1 MAFPRA
7 LLADHER
14 IVFELRPHWVAV
26 VPSLLWAA
34 LIALAWIALGALV
47 DSGPA
52 RLAITVGALV
62 ALLFL
67 SAVPLLKWSNTLF
80 VLTTDRLI
88 TRRGVIARQATE
100 IPLERINDVAF
111 AQSALERVVGAGD
124 LLIES
129 AGERGQTRITN
140 VKRPEQVQLRI
151 YQATEENSNR
161 MLRYGQPFPTPEGDS
176 IPEQIEALA
185 RLKVQGVITEAEFE
199 DKKKEL
205 LGRM

>member
-26 VPSLLWAA
+26 VPALLWAA
-34 LIALAWIALGALV
+34 LIALAWIALGTLV

-111 AQSALERVVGAGD
+111 AQSALERVVGTGD

>member
-7 LLADHER
+7 LLAEHER

-26 VPSLLWAA
+26 VPALLWAA
-34 LIALAWIALGALV
+34 LIVLAWVTLGALT

-52 RLAITVGALV
+52 LLAVSAGALI
-62 ALLFL
+62 ALLLL
-67 SAVPLLKWSNTLF
+67 SAVPLLKWSKTLF

-88 TRRGVIARQATE
+88 TRRGVVARAATE

-111 AQSALERVVGAGD
+111 AQSALERLVGAGD

-140 VKRPEQVQLRI
+140 VKKPEQVQLRI
-151 YQATEENSNR
+151 YQATEENGNR
-161 MLRYGQPFPTPEGDS
+161 MMRSGQPFPTPEADS

-185 RLKVQGVITEAEFE
+185 RLKAQGVITEVEFE
-199 DKKKEL
+199 NKKKEL

>member
-7 LLADHER
+7 LLAEHER

-26 VPSLLWAA
+26 VPALLWAA
-34 LIALAWIALGALV
+34 LIVLAWVTLGALT

-52 RLAITVGALV
+52 LLALSAGALI
-62 ALLFL
+62 ALLLL
-67 SAVPLLKWSNTLF
+67 SAVPLLKWSKTLF

-88 TRRGVIARQATE
+88 TRRGVIARAATE

-111 AQSALERVVGAGD
+111 AQSALERLVGAGD

-140 VKRPEQVQLRI
+140 VKKPEQVQLRI
-151 YQATEENSNR
+151 YQATEENGNR
-161 MLRYGQPFPTPEGDS
+161 MMRSGQPFPTPEADS

-185 RLKVQGVITEAEFE
+185 RLKAQGVITEVEFE
-199 DKKKEL
+199 DKKREL

>member
-7 LLADHER
+7 LLAEHER
-14 IVFELRPHWVAV
+14 VLFELRPHWVAV
-26 VPSLLWAA
+26 VPAMLWAA
-34 LIALAWIALGALV
+34 LIVVAWVTLGALA
-47 DSGPA
+47 DSAPA
-52 RLAITVGALV
+52 RLAITIGALI

-67 SAVPLLKWSNTLF
+67 SAVPMLKWSKTLF

-88 TRRGVIARQATE
+88 TRRGVIAREATE

-111 AQSALERVVGAGD
+111 AQSALERLVGAGD

-140 VKRPEQVQLRI
+140 VRKPEQVQLRI

-161 MLRYGQPFPTPEGDS
+161 MMRSGQPFPTPEADS

-185 RLKVQGVITEAEFE
+185 RLRAQGVITEAEFE
-199 DKKKEL
+199 DKKREL

>member
-26 VPSLLWAA
+26 VPALLWAA
-34 LIALAWIALGALV
+34 LIVVAWVALGALT

-52 RLAITVGALV
+52 LVALSVGALI
-62 ALLFL
+62 ALLVL
-67 SAVPLLKWSNTLF
+67 SAVPLLKWSRTLF

-88 TRRGVIARQATE
+88 TRRGVIAREATE

-111 AQSALERVVGAGD
+111 KQSALERLVGAGD

-140 VKRPEQVQLRI
+140 VKKPEQVQLRI

-161 MLRYGQPFPTPEGDS
+161 MLRSGQPFPTPDTDS

-199 DKKKEL
+199 TKKKEL
-205 LGRM
+205 LDRL

>member
-7 LLADHER
+7 LLAEHER

-26 VPSLLWAA
+26 VPALLWAA
-34 LIALAWIALGALV
+34 LIVLAWVTLGALT

-52 RLAITVGALV
+52 LLAVSAGALI
-62 ALLFL
+62 ALLLL
-67 SAVPLLKWSNTLF
+67 SAVPLLKWSKTLF

-88 TRRGVIARQATE
+88 TRRGVIARAATE

-111 AQSALERVVGAGD
+111 AQSALERLFGAGD

-140 VKRPEQVQLRI
+140 VKKPEQVQLRI
-151 YQATEENSNR
+151 YQATEENGNR
-161 MLRYGQPFPTPEGDS
+161 MMRSGQPFPTPDADS

-185 RLKVQGVITEAEFE
+185 RLKAQGVISEVEFE
-199 DKKKEL
+199 NKKKEL

>member
-26 VPSLLWAA
+26 VPALLWAA
-34 LIALAWIALGALV
+34 LIVVAWVALGALT

-52 RLAITVGALV
+52 LV
-62 ALLFL
+62 ALSAGALIALLVL
-67 SAVPLLKWSNTLF
+67 SAVPLLKWSRTLF

-88 TRRGVIARQATE
+88 TRRGVIAREATE

-111 AQSALERVVGAGD
+111 KQSALERLVGAGD

-140 VKRPEQVQLRI
+140 VKKPEQVQLRI

-161 MLRYGQPFPTPEGDS
+161 MLRSGQPFPTPDADN

-199 DKKKEL
+199 TKKKEL
-205 LGRM
+205 LDRL

>member
-100 IPLERINDVAF
+100 IPLERINDVAL

>member
-7 LLADHER
+7 LLAEHER

-26 VPSLLWAA
+26 VPALLWAA
-34 LIALAWIALGALV
+34 LIVLAWVTLGALT

-52 RLAITVGALV
+52 LLAVSAGALI
-62 ALLFL
+62 ALLLL
-67 SAVPLLKWSNTLF
+67 SAVPLLKWSKTLF

-88 TRRGVIARQATE
+88 TRRGVIARAATE

-111 AQSALERVVGAGD
+111 AQSALERLFGAGD

-140 VKRPEQVQLRI
+140 VKKPEQVQLRI

-185 RLKVQGVITEAEFE
+185 RLKAQGVISEVEFE
-199 DKKKEL
+199 NKKKEL

>member
-7 LLADHER
+7 LLAEHER
-14 IVFELRPHWVAV
+14 ILFELRPHWVAV
-26 VPSLLWAA
+26 VPALLWAA
-34 LIALAWIALGALV
+34 LIVLAWVTLGALT
-47 DSGPA
+47 DSGPVL
-52 RLAITVGALV
+52 LAVSAGALI
-62 ALLFL
+62 ALLLL
-67 SAVPLLKWSNTLF
+67 SAIPLFKWSKTLF

-88 TRRGVIARQATE
+88 TRRGVIARAATE

-111 AQSALERVVGAGD
+111 AQSALERLVGAGD

-140 VKRPEQVQLRI
+140 VKKPEQVQLRI
-151 YQATEENSNR
+151 YQATEENGNR
-161 MLRYGQPFPTPEGDS
+161 MMRSRQPFPTPDADS

-185 RLKVQGVITEAEFE
+185 RLKAQGVITEVEFE
-199 DKKKEL
+199 NKKKEL

>member
-26 VPSLLWAA
+26 VPALLWAA
-34 LIALAWIALGALV
+34 LIVVAWVALGALA

-52 RLAITVGALV
+52 LV
-62 ALLFL
+62 ALSAGALIALLVL
-67 SAVPLLKWSNTLF
+67 SAVPLLKWSRTLF

-88 TRRGVIARQATE
+88 TRRGVIAREATE

-111 AQSALERVVGAGD
+111 KQSAPERLVGAGD

-161 MLRYGQPFPTPEGDS
+161 MLRSGQPFPTPDADS

-205 LGRM
+205 LDRL

>member
-1 MAFPRA
+1 MGFPRA
-7 LLADHER
+7 LLADHEG

-26 VPSLLWAA
+26 VPALLWAA
-34 LIALAWIALGALV
+34 LIVVAWAALGALT

-52 RLAITVGALV
+52 LV
-62 ALLFL
+62 AISAGAVIALLVL
-67 SAVPLLKWSNTLF
+67 SAVPLLKWSRTLF

-88 TRRGVIARQATE
+88 TRRGVIAREATE

-111 AQSALERVVGAGD
+111 KQSVLERLVGAGD

-161 MLRYGQPFPTPEGDS
+161 MLRSGQPFPTPEADS

-185 RLKVQGVITEAEFE
+185 RLKLQGVITEAEFE

-205 LGRM
+205 LDRL

>member
-26 VPSLLWAA
+26 VPALLWAA
-34 LIALAWIALGALV
+34 LIALAWIALGTLV

>member
-1 MAFPRA
+1 MGFPRA

-14 IVFELRPHWVAV
+14 ILFELRPHWAAV
-26 VPSLLWAA
+26 VPALLWAA
-34 LIALAWIALGALV
+34 LIVVAWVALGALA
-47 DSGPA
+47 DSAPA
-52 RLAITVGALV
+52 RLAITVIALI

-67 SAVPLLKWSNTLF
+67 SAVPMLKWSKTLF

-88 TRRGVIARQATE
+88 TRRGVIAREATE

-111 AQSALERVVGAGD
+111 AQSALERLVGAGD

-129 AGERGQTRITN
+129 AGEGGQTRITN
-140 VKRPEQVQLRI
+140 VRKPEQVQLRI

-161 MLRYGQPFPTPEGDS
+161 MMRSGQPFPTPEGDS

-185 RLKVQGVITEAEFE
+185 RLRAQGVITEAEFE
-199 DKKKEL
+199 DKKREL

>member
-100 IPLERINDVAF
+100 IPLERINDVAL

-205 LGRM
+205 LGWM

>member
-26 VPSLLWAA
+26 VPALLWAA
-34 LIALAWIALGALV
+34 LIALAWIALGTLV

-88 TRRGVIARQATE
+88 TRRGVITRQATE

>member
-26 VPSLLWAA
+26 VPALLWAA

-111 AQSALERVVGAGD
+111 AQSALERVVGTGD

>member
-7 LLADHER
+7 LLAEHER

-26 VPSLLWAA
+26 VPALLWAA
-34 LIALAWIALGALV
+34 LIVLAWVTLGALT

-52 RLAITVGALV
+52 LLALSAGALI
-62 ALLFL
+62 ALLLL
-67 SAVPLLKWSNTLF
+67 SAVPLLKWSKTLF

-88 TRRGVIARQATE
+88 TRRGVIARAATE

-111 AQSALERVVGAGD
+111 AQSALERLVGAGD

-140 VKRPEQVQLRI
+140 VKKPEQVQLRI
-151 YQATEENSNR
+151 YQATEENGNR
-161 MLRYGQPFPTPEGDS
+161 MMRSGQPFPTPEADS

-185 RLKVQGVITEAEFE
+185 RLKAQGVITEVEFE
-199 DKKKEL
+199 NKKEL

>member
-7 LLADHER
+7 LLAEHER

-26 VPSLLWAA
+26 VPALLWAA
-34 LIALAWIALGALV
+34 LIVLAWVTLGALT

-52 RLAITVGALV
+52 LLAVSAGALI
-62 ALLFL
+62 ALLLL
-67 SAVPLLKWSNTLF
+67 SAVPLLKWSKTLF

-88 TRRGVIARQATE
+88 TRRGVIARAATE

-111 AQSALERVVGAGD
+111 AQSALERLVGAGD

-140 VKRPEQVQLRI
+140 VKKPEQVQLRI
-151 YQATEENSNR
+151 YQATEENGNR
-161 MLRYGQPFPTPEGDS
+161 MMRSGQPFPTPEADS

-185 RLKVQGVITEAEFE
+185 RLRAQGVITEVEFE
-199 DKKKEL
+199 NKKKEL
-205 LGRM
+205 LGRI

>member
-7 LLADHER
+7 LLADHEH

-26 VPSLLWAA
+26 VPALLWAA
-34 LIALAWIALGALV
+34 LIVVAWVALGALT

-52 RLAITVGALV
+52 LV
-62 ALLFL
+62 ALSAGALIALLVL
-67 SAVPLLKWSNTLF
+67 SAVPLLKWSRTLF

-88 TRRGVIARQATE
+88 TRRGVIAREATE

-111 AQSALERVVGAGD
+111 KQSALERLVGAGD

-161 MLRYGQPFPTPEGDS
+161 MMRSGQPFPTPDADS

-199 DKKKEL
+199 TKKKEL
-205 LGRM
+205 LERL

>member
-26 VPSLLWAA
+26 VPALLWAA

-62 ALLFL
+62 ALPFL
-67 SAVPLLKWSNTLF
+67 SAIPLLKWSNTLF

>member
-7 LLADHER
+7 LLAEHER

-26 VPSLLWAA
+26 VPALLWAA
-34 LIALAWIALGALV
+34 LIVLAWVTLGALT

-52 RLAITVGALV
+52 LLAVSAGALI

-67 SAVPLLKWSNTLF
+67 SAVPLLKWSKTLF

-88 TRRGVIARQATE
+88 TRRGVIARAATE

-111 AQSALERVVGAGD
+111 AQSALERLVGAGD

-140 VKRPEQVQLRI
+140 VKKPEQVQLRI
-151 YQATEENSNR
+151 YQATEENGNR
-161 MLRYGQPFPTPEGDS
+161 MMRSGQPFPTPEADS

-185 RLKVQGVITEAEFE
+185 RLKAQGVITEVEFE
-199 DKKKEL
+199 NKKKEL

>member
-26 VPSLLWAA
+26 VPALLWAA

>member
-26 VPSLLWAA
+26 VPALLWAA

-80 VLTTDRLI
+80 VLTADRLI

>member
-26 VPSLLWAA
+26 VPALLWAA
-34 LIALAWIALGALV
+34 LIVLAWIALGALV

>member
-7 LLADHER
+7 LLAEHER

-26 VPSLLWAA
+26 VPALLWAA
-34 LIALAWIALGALV
+34 LIVLAWVTLGALT

-52 RLAITVGALV
+52 LLALSAGALI
-62 ALLFL
+62 ALLLL
-67 SAVPLLKWSNTLF
+67 SAVPLLKWSKTLF

-88 TRRGVIARQATE
+88 TRRGVVARAATE

-111 AQSALERVVGAGD
+111 AQSALERLVGAGD

-140 VKRPEQVQLRI
+140 VKKPEQVQLRI
-151 YQATEENSNR
+151 YQATEENGNR
-161 MLRYGQPFPTPEGDS
+161 MMRSGQPFPTPEADS

-185 RLKVQGVITEAEFE
+185 RLKAQGVITEVEFE
-199 DKKKEL
+199 NKKEL

>member
-7 LLADHER
+7 LLADPER

-26 VPSLLWAA
+26 VPALLWAA

-88 TRRGVIARQATE
+88 TRRGMIARQATE

>member
-1 MAFPRA
+1 MGFPRA

-26 VPSLLWAA
+26 IPALLWAA
-34 LIALAWIALGALV
+34 LIVVAWVVLGALTT
-47 DSGPA
+47 SGPA
-52 RLAITVGALV
+52 RLAITACALI

-67 SAVPLLKWSNTLF
+67 SAVPLLKWSRTLF

-88 TRRGVIARQATE
+88 TRRGVIAREATE

-111 AQSALERVVGAGD
+111 KQSALERLVGAGD

-140 VKRPEQVQLRI
+140 VKKPEQVQLRI

-161 MLRYGQPFPTPEGDS
+161 MLRSGQPFPTPDARS

-185 RLKVQGVITEAEFE
+185 RLKAQGVITETEFE
-199 DKKKEL
+199 AKKKEL
-205 LGRM
+205 LSRM

>member
-26 VPSLLWAA
+26 VPALLWAA
-34 LIALAWIALGALV
+34 LIVVAWVALGALT

-52 RLAITVGALV
+52 LV
-62 ALLFL
+62 ALSAGALIALLVL
-67 SAVPLLKWSNTLF
+67 SAVPLLKWSRTLF

-88 TRRGVIARQATE
+88 TRRGVIAREATE

-111 AQSALERVVGAGD
+111 KQSALERLVGAGD

-140 VKRPEQVQLRI
+140 VKKPEQVQLRI

-161 MLRYGQPFPTPEGDS
+161 MLRSGQPFPTPDTDS

-199 DKKKEL
+199 TKKKEL
-205 LGRM
+205 LDRL

>member
-7 LLADHER
+7 LLAEHER

-26 VPSLLWAA
+26 VPALLWAA
-34 LIALAWIALGALV
+34 LIVLAWVTLGARI

-52 RLAITVGALV
+52 LLAVSAGALI
-62 ALLFL
+62 ALLLL
-67 SAVPLLKWSNTLF
+67 SAVPLLKWSKTLF

-88 TRRGVIARQATE
+88 TRRGVIARAATE

-111 AQSALERVVGAGD
+111 AQSALERLVGAGD

-140 VKRPEQVQLRI
+140 VKKPEQVQLRI
-151 YQATEENSNR
+151 YQATEENGNR
-161 MLRYGQPFPTPEGDS
+161 MMRSGQPFPTPEADS
-176 IPEQIEALA
+176 IPEQIEALS
-185 RLKVQGVITEAEFE
+185 RLKTQGVISEVEFE
-199 DKKKEL
+199 NKKREL

>member
-7 LLADHER
+7 LLAEHER

-26 VPSLLWAA
+26 VPALLWAA
-34 LIALAWIALGALV
+34 LIVLAWVTLGALT

-52 RLAITVGALV
+52 LLAVSAGALI
-62 ALLFL
+62 ALLLL
-67 SAVPLLKWSNTLF
+67 SAVPLLKWSKTLF

-88 TRRGVIARQATE
+88 TRRGVIARAATE

-111 AQSALERVVGAGD
+111 AQSALERLVGAGD

-140 VKRPEQVQLRI
+140 VKKPEQVQLRI
-151 YQATEENSNR
+151 YQATEENGNR
-161 MLRYGQPFPTPEGDS
+161 MMRSGQPFPTPEADS

-185 RLKVQGVITEAEFE
+185 RLKAQGVITEVEFE
-199 DKKKEL
+199 NKKKEL

>member
-7 LLADHER
+7 LLADPER

-26 VPSLLWAA
+26 VPALLWAA
-34 LIALAWIALGALV
+34 LIALAWIALGTLV

>member
-26 VPSLLWAA
+26 VPALLWAA

-52 RLAITVGALV
+52 RLAITAGALI

-67 SAVPLLKWSNTLF
+67 SAVPLLKWSKTLF

-100 IPLERINDVAF
+100 IPLERINDVAL

>member
-7 LLADHER
+7 LLAEHER

-26 VPSLLWAA
+26 VPALLWAA
-34 LIALAWIALGALV
+34 LIVLAWVTLGALT

-52 RLAITVGALV
+52 LLAVSAGALI
-62 ALLFL
+62 ALLLL
-67 SAVPLLKWSNTLF
+67 SAVPLLKWSKTLF

-88 TRRGVIARQATE
+88 TRRGVIARAATE

-111 AQSALERVVGAGD
+111 AQSAVERLVGAGD

-140 VKRPEQVQLRI
+140 VKKPEQVQLRI
-151 YQATEENSNR
+151 YQATEENGNR
-161 MLRYGQPFPTPEGDS
+161 MMRSGQPFPTPEADS

-185 RLKVQGVITEAEFE
+185 RLRAQGVITEVEFE
-199 DKKKEL
+199 NKKKEL

>member
-26 VPSLLWAA
+26 VPALLWAA

-67 SAVPLLKWSNTLF
+67 SAIPLLKWSNTLF